1 MKMQQSNI
9 YFVSLFDNR
18 QGCNYYKNMDL
29 DELLKIMSELRGQKG
44 CPWDREQTRESLKP
58 FIVEEAY
65 EVLEAID
72 EKDPEAIK
80 EELGDLLFQIVFQCQ
95 IAKEKGEFEISDVLD
110 KIGKKMIARHP
121 HVFGDADYKTSEEVL
136 VHWEAQKKREG
147 KQRDSILDG
156 VPKTL
161 PSLLRAHRLQDRAAR
176 VGFDWEKAED
186 VFRKLDEELKEF
198 KDAFKEKK
206 QDEIED
212 ELGDLFFVLVNISRF
227 IGINPEDALRKTISK
242 FISRFRYIEM
252 AAADEGRSLSDM
264 TLAEMDALWDE
275 AKKKK

>member
-1 MKMQQSNI
+1 VV
-9 YFVSLFDNR
+9 YDR
-18 QGCNYYKNMDL
+18 PMDL
-29 DELLKIMSELRGQKG
+29 DELIKIMSALRGEKG
-44 CPWDREQTRESLKP
+44 CPWDREQTMESLKP

-72 EKDPEAIK
+72 GKNPEDVK

-95 IAKEKGEFEISDVLD
+95 IAKEKGDFDMADVIE
-110 KIGKKMIARHP
+110 KIGRKMIARHP
-121 HVFGDADYKTSEEVL
+121 HVFGDADYKTSAEVL

-147 KQRDSILDG
+147 KQRESLLEG

-176 VGFDWEKAED
+176 VGFDWDKVGD
-186 VFRKLDEELKEF
+186 VMKKLDEEIGEF
-198 KDAFKEKK
+198 KEAMVKKKENA
-206 QDEIED
+206 IEE
-212 ELGDLFFVLVNISRF
+212 ELGDVLFMLVNISRF
-227 IGINPEDALRKTISK
+227 IGVNPEDALRKTISK

-252 AAADEGRSLSDM
+252 AAADSGRTLSDM

-275 AKKKK
+275 AKEKKK